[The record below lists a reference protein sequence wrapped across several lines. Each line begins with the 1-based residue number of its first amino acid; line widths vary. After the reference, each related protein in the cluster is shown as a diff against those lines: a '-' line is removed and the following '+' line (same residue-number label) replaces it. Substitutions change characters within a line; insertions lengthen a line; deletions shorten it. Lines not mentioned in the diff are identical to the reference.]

1 LSRLPDWRLA
11 LSAWFHDRDA
21 VVSRR
26 EHDGTIQTISG
37 RDVPWIAASA
47 SSVED
52 GLLDRSSVVIH
63 PSLISR

>member
-1 LSRLPDWRLA
+1 V
-11 LSAWFHDRDA
+11 WFHDRDA
-21 VVSRR
+21 VVSQRG
-26 EHDGTIQTISG
+26 HDGTIQTISG

-63 PSLISR
+63 PSLPSR